1 MCPFRDR
8 SLKVVSVCIGGLA
21 FGCCCVC
28 QHRRSRSAVC
38 ESERRRR
45 LCAKNIRRKEI
56 SRRAIKRNV
65 FSTRARSSS
74 DVGERVILGSGESG
88 LGAGASKNS
97 LLVHFLSVSATNG
110 GACTS
115 V

>member
-1 MCPFRDR
+1 MFA
-8 SLKVVSVCIGGLA
+8 SVALLLVAVVYVSIGGHDLR
-21 FGCCCVC
+21 FVKVKEG
-28 QHRRSRSAVC
+28 
-38 ESERRRR
+38 ED
-45 LCAKNIRRKEI
+45 CAKNIRRKEI

-74 DVGERVILGSGESG
+74 DVGERVILLGSGESG

>member
-1 MCPFRDR
+1 MFA
-8 SLKVVSVCIGGLA
+8 SVALLLVAVVYVSIGGHDLR
-21 FGCCCVC
+21 FVKVKEG
-28 QHRRSRSAVC
+28 
-38 ESERRRR
+38 ED
-45 LCAKNIRRKEI
+45 CAKNIRRKEI